1 MKVSDLSISELN
13 QRLRRGQFAFSI
25 APFSLTVQSLIPQVG
40 RNLQLLYG
48 DYTLLSA
55 ERATDFQVELTQST
69 GIRRYLR
76 PQTNFSFDG
85 HLPFK
90 PLPLEQA
97 FALFEWGV
105 NWCVAT
111 NAHHYLIIHAA
122 VVARDDQA
130 IILPGDPGAGKS
142 TLCAALVCRGWR
154 LLSDEMTLID
164 PESLEIIPV
173 PRPVSLK
180 NTSIDLIKQFAP
192 NALFGDV
199 AHDTAKGTVSH
210 MRPPRE
216 SVLQA
221 TIPARAS
228 AVVFPKYQAGAEL
241 TYATKEKGQT
251 LMGLAENS
259 FNYHIHGSNG
269 FQALK
274 RLVDATACAE
284 LNYSRLDDAI
294 TCFDSL
300 LD

>member
-1 MKVSDLSISELN
+1 MKLAELSISEVS
-13 QRLRRGQFAFSI
+13 QRLRRGQLALAI
-25 APFSLTVQSLIPQVG
+25 APFSLAVQSAIPQVG
-40 RNLQLLYG
+40 RNLRLLYG
-48 DYTLLSA
+48 DYPLLSA
-55 ERATDFQVELTQST
+55 EQATDFQVALTQPA

-85 HLPFK
+85 HFPFK
-90 PLPLEQA
+90 PLPREQA

-111 NAHHYLIIHAA
+111 NAHHYLLIHAA
-122 VVARDDQA
+122 VVARDNQA

-154 LLSDEMTLID
+154 LLSDEMTLIN
-164 PESLEIIPV
+164 PENLEIIPI

-180 NTSIDLIKQFAP
+180 NASIDLIKQFAP
-192 NALFGDV
+192 AAVFGDI

-216 SVLQA
+216 SVEQA
-221 TIPARAS
+221 GIPASAA
-228 AVVFPKYQAGAEL
+228 AVVFPRYRKDASL
-241 TYATKEKGQT
+241 SHTKKEKGQT

-259 FNYHIHGSNG
+259 FNYHIHGSEG
-269 FQALK
+269 FQTLK
-274 RLVDATACAE
+274 RLVDRVECAE
-284 LNYSRLDDAI
+284 LSYSRLDDALAH
-294 TCFDSL
+294 FDSL